1 MNRKT
6 IISIVVVVIL
16 IAGGI
21 FAVKRARKKDASTP
35 VAKKYAIVVST
46 FKPQIKPVTL
56 SLPYLAIAKN
66 DKDVTLTSRI
76 SARVDYIKASGSKVK
91 KGDVIAKLDDTSIR
105 SNINS
110 VKSGIEAAK
119 VALKNLEATHKRTLD
134 LIAVKG
140 ASIEQS
146 EMEESNIAA
155 LQSKIETLNQNLSEL
170 NNALTYAVILS
181 PVDGRLSKTW
191 VNAGDVSMPGR
202 PIASLNAKNG
212 FYLLVRVPTDLNI
225 YGVRYNQKQYNA
237 IKLNSTFNSLAEYKV
252 YVDAPGLMSG
262 DRVEVNVEVF
272 KGDGLM
278 LPFDAILNRNGKSYV
293 LVKEGDKAVV
303 QEVSLI
309 QSGEEGAVVANA
321 QLEGKELVVAKQDI
335 LLKLLGGISIQV
347 NKD

>member
-1 MNRKT
+1 MNKKT
-6 IISIVVVVIL
+6 IISIGVVILL

-21 FAVKRARKKDASTP
+21 FAVKRARKKDASSP
-35 VAKKYAIVVST
+35 LAKKYAMIIST
-46 FKPQIKPVTL
+46 FKPQMKAVTL
-56 SLPYLAIAKN
+56 SLPYLALAKN

-76 SARVDYIKASGSKVK
+76 SARVDYIKASGSRVN

-110 VKSGIEAAK
+110 VKAGIDAAK

-134 LIAVKG
+134 LIAVQG

-155 LQSKIETLNQNLSEL
+155 LQSKIESLNQNLSEL

-181 PVDGRLSKTW
+181 PVNGRISKTW
-191 VNAGDVSMPGR
+191 VNSGDVSMPGR

-225 YGVRYNQKQYNA
+225 YGVRYNHKEYEA

-252 YVDAPGLMSG
+252 YVDTPGLMSG
-262 DRVEVNVEVF
+262 DRVEVEVEVF
-272 KGDGLM
+272 KGNAVK

-293 LVKEGDKAVV
+293 LVKDGDKAIAQAVKI
-303 QEVSLI
+303 I
-309 QSGEEGAVVANA
+309 QSGEKGAVVAGT
-321 QLEGKELVVAKQDI
+321 QLQGKEVVVAKQDI
-335 LLKLLGGISIQV
+335 LLKLLGGISIRV
-347 NKD
+347 NND